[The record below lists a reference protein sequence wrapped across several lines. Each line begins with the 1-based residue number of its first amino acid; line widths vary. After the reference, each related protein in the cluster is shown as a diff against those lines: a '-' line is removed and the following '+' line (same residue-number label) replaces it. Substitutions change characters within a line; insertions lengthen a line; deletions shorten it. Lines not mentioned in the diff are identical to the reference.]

1 MFACGCVFVCRL
13 IWCLFSVLFKLFGLL
28 FVSVVFV
35 FVGRVFVSGLFVSAF
50 CMFVCALDFAFL
62 FLLSLWFCY
71 ISVGFNFFQF
81 VNYYVSGM
89 CVFVLPF
96 IISGFPWKY
105 EEKHNNDAMGT
116 EGCTLMK
123 SSIATPSRTE
133 RDMKKGYPKRKYE
146 NT

>member
-71 ISVGFNFFQF
+71 ISVGFNFF
-81 VNYYVSGM
+81 S
-89 CVFVLPF
+89 
-96 IISGFPWKY
+96 
-105 EEKHNNDAMGT
+105 
-116 EGCTLMK
+116 
-123 SSIATPSRTE
+123 SSIIMCLVCVCLFFLLLFLGSHE
-133 RDMKKGYPKRKYE
+133 NIKKNIIMMLWGQRAVH
-146 NT
+146 

>member
-62 FLLSLWFCY
+62 F
-71 ISVGFNFFQF
+71 
-81 VNYYVSGM
+81 
-89 CVFVLPF
+89 
-96 IISGFPWKY
+96 
-105 EEKHNNDAMGT
+105 
-116 EGCTLMK
+116 
-123 SSIATPSRTE
+123 
-133 RDMKKGYPKRKYE
+133 
-146 NT
+146 